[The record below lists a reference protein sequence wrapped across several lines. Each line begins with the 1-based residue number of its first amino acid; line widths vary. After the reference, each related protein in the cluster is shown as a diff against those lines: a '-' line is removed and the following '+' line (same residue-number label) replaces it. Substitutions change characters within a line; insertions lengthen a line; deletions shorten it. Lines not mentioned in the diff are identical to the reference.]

1 MSKELDE
8 RFRYYATYMNDTELL
23 TKLDCVK
30 SEISHLVCTDVPE
43 SSAIRNLSGKT
54 SVSGRKNSEIQTSGA
69 TETCEWTRSLQV
81 RFWCSS
87 VYSNG
92 AGDPIRIIFG
102 VDSSGWHR
110 AISKTFD
117 ASEKQVTGTN
127 PWSSALQTRQTR
139 FHGLQFEDHGNA
151 PWRHR
156 EQYRWQQNVLSGRT
170 GVGQLSRKGTKVWS
184 IPHLA

>member
-1 MSKELDE
+1 
-8 RFRYYATYMNDTELL
+8 MNGIELL
-23 TKLDCVK
+23 TKLVAGDLIALEAKYHTSCALMYRK
-30 SEISHLVCTDVPE
+30 PE
-43 SSAIRNLSGKT
+43 SSAIQNSSGKT